1 LPAKRR
7 LAGSGPGLE
16 VGAGSV
22 ELPPLLGDS
31 GGSRIRLQL
40 RGLLRTLGGLLGA
53 GDTAEDIADEVA
65 DE

>member
-1 LPAKRR
+1 

-16 VGAGSV
+16 VGAGGV

-31 GGSRIRLQL
+31 GGSRVGLQL

-53 GDTAEDIADEVA
+53 SDTAEDIADEVA